1 MWACGSLST
10 TSRVNMTDIH
20 SQSPSTSLTD
30 EWFEAIFS
38 SLNEGVFCVDENWR
52 ISFFNE
58 AAAEIT
64 GVPREEAIGRPCH
77 EVFRS
82 NICKKACALRY
93 TIQHGTP
100 IASMSI
106 EITNQKGNK
115 VPVSISTAILKNKQ
129 GMFIGGVQTIR
140 DLSLLEQLR
149 KELDAKH
156 TFEDILS
163 KSPKMQHVF
172 ELIPT
177 IAESESTVLI
187 TGESGTGKSLIAQAI
202 HNQSS
207 RADKPFITVNCG
219 AIPDTLLESELFG
232 YKAGAFTDARRSKAG
247 RFTLAEGGT
256 IFLDEIGDVS
266 PSIQSKL
273 LRVLQDK
280 VFEPL
285 GGVQSIRADV
295 RIITATNMNLKELVE
310 EGRFRTDLYYRIN
323 VFRLELPPLR
333 ERMEDIPLLVSHF
346 VAKFSAL
353 KGKEI
358 SGITPK
364 ALAILTNHDYPGNIR
379 ELENIIEH
387 AFVLCPGG
395 MIQAHHLPHE
405 LQPRTS
411 AAERETLDLLGA
423 YEKELILNALRR
435 NRWNRLKAAQELGIH
450 KTTLF
455 RKIRK
460 LGIDLPNMN
469 GRSKQ

>member
-1 MWACGSLST
+1 MSRNMMENST
-10 TSRVNMTDIH
+10 AR
-20 SQSPSTSLTD
+20 PPKA
-30 EWFEAIFS
+30 WFETILS
-38 SLNEGVFCVDENWR
+38 SLNDGVFCIDENWR

-64 GVPREEAIGRPCH
+64 GVPRAEAVGRPCH

-93 TIQHGTP
+93 TMETGKP
-100 IASMSI
+100 IVSMSI
-106 EITNQKGNK
+106 QITNNKGIK
-115 VPVSISTAILKNKQ
+115 VPVSISTAVLRDKQ
-129 GMFIGGVQTIR
+129 GKFVGGVEAIR
-140 DLSLLEQLR
+140 DLSLVEQLR
-149 KELDAKH
+149 KELDARH

-163 KSPKMQHVF
+163 KSPKMQHIF

-187 TGESGTGKSLIAQAI
+187 TGESGTGKGLIAQAI
-202 HNQSS
+202 HNQSP
-207 RADKPFITVNCG
+207 RAGNPFITVNCG

-232 YKAGAFTDARRSKAG
+232 YKAGAFTDARRNKPG
-247 RFTLAEGGT
+247 RFVLAQGGT

-266 PSIQSKL
+266 PAIQAKL

-285 GGVQSIRADV
+285 GGVQSIKAEV
-295 RIITATNMNLKELVE
+295 RIITATNMNLRELVE
-310 EGRFRTDLYYRIN
+310 DGRFRTDLYYRIN

-333 ERMEDIPLLVSHF
+333 ERMEDIPLLVNHF
-346 VAKFSAL
+346 IAKFSAL

-358 SGITPK
+358 SGVSPE
-364 ALAILTNHDYPGNIR
+364 ALAILMRHEYPGNVR

-387 AFVLCPGG
+387 AFVLCAGG
-395 MIQAHHLPHE
+395 MIQPDHLPDE
-405 LQPRTS
+405 LQPRTRI
-411 AAERETLDLLGA
+411 ARRETMDLLSE
-423 YEKELILNALRR
+423 YEKDLILSALQK
-435 NRWNRLKAAQELGIH
+435 NRWNRLRTAKDLGIH

-460 LGIDLPNMN
+460 LGIDLPETD

>member
-1 MWACGSLST
+1 M
-10 TSRVNMTDIH
+10 MTD
-20 SQSPSTSLTD
+20 SKRESPTAGLTR
-30 EWFEAIFS
+30 EWFEIILS

-52 ISFFNE
+52 ISYFNE

-64 GVPREEAIGRPCH
+64 GVPYEEALGRPCY

-93 TIQHGTP
+93 TIQNGTP
-100 IASMSI
+100 IASMAI
-106 EITNQKGNK
+106 EITNKKGNK
-115 VPVSISTAILKNKQ
+115 IPVSISTAVLKDKQ
-129 GMFIGGVQTIR
+129 GKFIGGVETIR
-140 DLSLLEQLR
+140 DLSLIEQLR
-149 KELDAKH
+149 KELDARH
-156 TFEDILS
+156 TFEDIIS

-172 ELIPT
+172 DLIPT

-187 TGESGTGKSLIAQAI
+187 TGDSGTGKGLIAQAL
-202 HNQSS
+202 HNQSP
-207 RADKPFITVNCG
+207 RADNPFITVNCG

-247 RFTLAEGGT
+247 RFTLAQGGT
-256 IFLDEIGDVS
+256 IFLDEIGDIS
-266 PSIQSKL
+266 PAIQAKL

-285 GGVQSIRADV
+285 GGVQSIKADV
-295 RIITATNMNLKELVE
+295 RILAATNRDLATLVQ

-323 VFRLELPPLR
+323 VFRMELPPLR
-333 ERMEDIPLLVSHF
+333 ERMEDIPLLVNHF
-346 VAKFSAL
+346 VAKLSSL

-358 SGITPK
+358 SGVTPE
-364 ALAILTNHDYPGNIR
+364 ALAILMKYDYPGNVR

-387 AFVLCPGG
+387 AFVLSPGG
-395 MIQAHHLPHE
+395 MIQAQHLPGE
-405 LQPRTS
+405 LQPRPST
-411 AAERETLDLLGA
+411 AQRETLDLLGE
-423 YEKELILNALRR
+423 YEKELILDALRR
-435 NRWNRLKAAQELGIH
+435 NQWNRLRAAQELGIH

-460 LGIDLPNMN
+460 LGIDLPDTD

>member
-1 MWACGSLST
+1 LIRQRFFPWKANEMTHVKRQTST
-10 TSRVNMTDIH
+10 AG
-20 SQSPSTSLTD
+20 PPKA
-30 EWFEAIFS
+30 WFETILS
-38 SLNEGVFCVDENWR
+38 SLNDGVFCIDENWR

-64 GVPREEAIGRPCH
+64 GVSLEEALGRPCH

-93 TIQHGTP
+93 TIETGKP

-106 EITNQKGNK
+106 QITNKKGIK
-115 VPVSISTAILKNKQ
+115 VPVSISTAVLRDKRGK
-129 GMFIGGVQTIR
+129 FVGGVETIR

-149 KELDAKH
+149 KELDARH

-163 KSPKMQHVF
+163 KSPKMHHIF

-177 IAESESTVLI
+177 IAESQSTVLI
-187 TGESGTGKSLIAQAI
+187 TGESGTGKGLIAQAI
-202 HNQSS
+202 HNQSP

-247 RFTLAEGGT
+247 RFALAQGGT

-266 PSIQSKL
+266 PAIQAKL

-285 GGVQSIRADV
+285 GGVQSVKADI
-295 RIITATNMNLKELVE
+295 RIITATNMNLRDLVD

-323 VFRLELPPLR
+323 VFRLDLPPLR
-333 ERMEDIPLLVSHF
+333 ERMEDIPLLVHHF
-346 VAKFSAL
+346 TAKFSAL

-358 SGITPK
+358 SGVSPE
-364 ALAILTNHDYPGNIR
+364 ALAILMKHEYPGNVR

-395 MIQAHHLPHE
+395 MIQPDHMPGE
-405 LQPRTS
+405 LQPRTRL
-411 AAERETLDLLGA
+411 ARRETIDLLSE
-423 YEKELILNALRR
+423 YEKDLILSALRK
-435 NRWNRLKAAQELGIH
+435 NHWNRLRTASDLGIH

-460 LGIDLPNMN
+460 LGIDLPDTD
-469 GRSKQ
+469 GRTKQ

>member
-1 MWACGSLST
+1 MST
-10 TSRVNMTDIH
+10 DSKG
-20 SQSPSTSLTD
+20 QSVTAEITR
-30 EWFEAIFS
+30 EWFEIILS

-52 ISFFNE
+52 ITFFNE

-64 GVPREEAIGRPCH
+64 GIPRKHALGRPCH

-82 NICKKACALRY
+82 NICKHACALRY
-93 TIQHGTP
+93 TIQSGTP
-100 IASMSI
+100 IASMAI
-106 EITNQKGNK
+106 EITNSKGNK
-115 VPVSISTAILKNKQ
+115 VPVSISTAVLKDKQ
-129 GMFIGGVQTIR
+129 GKFIGGVETIR
-140 DLSLLEQLR
+140 DMSLLDQLR

-172 ELIPT
+172 ELIPI

-187 TGESGTGKSLIAQAI
+187 TGDSGSGKSLIARAI
-202 HNQSS
+202 HNQSP
-207 RADKPFITVNCG
+207 RADNAFITVNCG

-247 RFTLAEGGT
+247 RFTLAQGGT
-256 IFLDEIGDVS
+256 IFLDEVGDIS
-266 PSIQSKL
+266 PAIQAKL

-280 VFEPL
+280 VYEPL
-285 GGVQSIRADV
+285 GGVQSIKADV
-295 RIITATNMNLKELVE
+295 RIIAATNRDLKELVKQ
-310 EGRFRTDLYYRIN
+310 GLFRTDLYYRVN
-323 VFRLELPPLR
+323 VFRLDLPPLR
-333 ERMEDIPLLVSHF
+333 ERMEDIPLLVNHF
-346 VAKFSAL
+346 IAKFSAL

-358 SGITPK
+358 SEVSPD
-364 ALAILTNHDYPGNIR
+364 ALTNLMKHEYPGNVR

-395 MIQAHHLPHE
+395 VIQTDHLPDE
-405 LQPRTS
+405 LQPRS
-411 AAERETLDLLGA
+411 SPSQKETLDLLGE

-435 NRWNRLKAAQELGIH
+435 NDWNRLQTAKELGIH

-460 LGIDLPNMN
+460 LGITLPDMD

>member
-1 MWACGSLST
+1 MSCVTKITKASIQDLKA
-10 TSRVNMTDIH
+10 D
-20 SQSPSTSLTD
+20 LTD
-30 EWFEAIFS
+30 EWFETILS

-58 AAAEIT
+58 AAAEIS
-64 GVPREEAIGRPCH
+64 GVSREEALGRPCH

-93 TIQHGTP
+93 TLETGKP
-100 IASMSI
+100 IASMAI
-106 EITNQKGNK
+106 EITNKKGSK
-115 VPVSISTAILKNKQ
+115 VPVSISTAILRDKQ
-129 GMFIGGVQTIR
+129 GKFIGGVETLR

-156 TFEDILS
+156 TFEDIIS
-163 KSPKMQHVF
+163 KSPRMQHVF

-187 TGESGTGKSLIAQAI
+187 TGESGTGKGLIAQAI
-202 HNQSS
+202 HNQSP
-207 RADKPFITVNCG
+207 RADNPFITVNCG

-247 RFTLAEGGT
+247 RFTLAQGGT

-266 PSIQSKL
+266 PAIQAKL

-280 VFEPL
+280 IFEPL
-285 GGVQSIRADV
+285 GGVQSIKADV
-295 RIITATNMNLKELVE
+295 RIIAATNMNLRELVQ

-333 ERMEDIPLLVSHF
+333 ERMEDIPLLVNHF
-346 VAKFSAL
+346 IAKFSAL

-358 SGITPK
+358 SGVTPE
-364 ALAILTNHDYPGNIR
+364 ALAILMQHDYPGNVR

-395 MIQAHHLPHE
+395 MIQAHHLPDE

-411 AAERETLDLLGA
+411 TPKRETLDLLGE

-435 NRWNRLKAAQELGIH
+435 NQWNRLQAAKDLGIH

-455 RKIRK
+455 RKIHK
-460 LGIDLPNMN
+460 LGIDLPDTD

>member
-1 MWACGSLST
+1 MIWDMSLF
-10 TSRVNMTDIH
+10 D
-20 SQSPSTSLTD
+20 
-30 EWFEAIFS
+30 
-38 SLNEGVFCVDENWR
+38 
-52 ISFFNE
+52 
-58 AAAEIT
+58 
-64 GVPREEAIGRPCH
+64 
-77 EVFRS
+77 
-82 NICKKACALRY
+82 
-93 TIQHGTP
+93 
-100 IASMSI
+100 
-106 EITNQKGNK
+106 
-115 VPVSISTAILKNKQ
+115 
-129 GMFIGGVQTIR
+129 
-140 DLSLLEQLR
+140 QLR
-149 KELDAKH
+149 KELDARH

-163 KSPKMQHVF
+163 KSPKMEHVF

-187 TGESGTGKSLIAQAI
+187 TGDSGTGKGLIARAI
-202 HNQSS
+202 HNQSP
-207 RADKPFITVNCG
+207 RGDNPFITVNCG

-247 RFTLAEGGT
+247 RFTLAQGGT

-266 PSIQSKL
+266 PAIQAKL

-285 GGVQSIRADV
+285 GGVQSIKADV
-295 RIITATNMNLKELVE
+295 RIIAATNRDLGELVK
-310 EGRFRTDLYYRIN
+310 EGQFRTDLYYRVN

-333 ERMEDIPLLVSHF
+333 ERMEDIPLLVNHF
-346 VAKFSAL
+346 VAKFIAL

-358 SGITPK
+358 SGVTPD
-364 ALAILTNHDYPGNIR
+364 ALAILIKHDYPGNVR

-395 MIQAHHLPHE
+395 MIQADHLPGE
-405 LQPRTS
+405 LQSRTS
-411 AAERETLDLLGA
+411 TPQRETLDLLGE

-460 LGIDLPNMN
+460 LSIDLPNMD
-469 GRSKQ
+469 GRSKK

>member
-1 MWACGSLST
+1 MDASFIDS
-10 TSRVNMTDIH
+10 SFH
-20 SQSPSTSLTD
+20 SISAGIPD
-30 EWFEAIFS
+30 EWFETILC
-38 SLNEGVFCVDENWR
+38 SLNEGVFCVDEDWR
-52 ISFFNE
+52 ICFFNQ
-58 AAAEIT
+58 AAEEIT
-64 GVPREEAIGRPCH
+64 GVPREEALGRFCH

-93 TIQHGTP
+93 TIETGRS

-106 EITNQKGNK
+106 EITNKNGNK
-115 VPVSISTAILKNKQ
+115 VPVSISTAILKDKR
-129 GMFIGGVQTIR
+129 GKFVGGVETIR

-187 TGESGTGKSLIAQAI
+187 TGASGTGKGLIAHAL
-202 HNQSS
+202 HNQSP
-207 RADKPFITVNCG
+207 RAEKPFITVNCG

-247 RFTLAEGGT
+247 RFTLAQGGT
-256 IFLDEIGDVS
+256 IFLDEIGDLS
-266 PSIQSKL
+266 PAIQAKL

-285 GGVQSIRADV
+285 GGVQSIKADV
-295 RIITATNMNLKELVE
+295 RIIAATNRDLSELVH

-333 ERMEDIPLLVSHF
+333 ERMEDIPLLVNHF
-346 VAKFSAL
+346 VAKFSGL

-358 SGITPK
+358 SGVSPE
-364 ALAILTNHDYPGNIR
+364 ALAILMKHDYPGNVR

-387 AFVLCPGG
+387 AFVLCLGG
-395 MIQAHHLPHE
+395 MIQPHHLTEE
-405 LQPRTS
+405 LQPETS
-411 AAERETLDLLGA
+411 SPQRESLDLLSE
-423 YEKELILNALRR
+423 YERELILNALRR
-435 NRWNRLKAAQELGIH
+435 NQWNRLQTAKELGIH

-455 RKIRK
+455 RKIHK
-460 LGIDLPNMN
+460 LGIDLPDVD

>member
-1 MWACGSLST
+1 MSRNMMENST
-10 TSRVNMTDIH
+10 AR
-20 SQSPSTSLTD
+20 PPKA
-30 EWFEAIFS
+30 WFETILS
-38 SLNEGVFCVDENWR
+38 SLNDGVFCIDENWR

-64 GVPREEAIGRPCH
+64 GVPRAEAVGRPCH

-93 TIQHGTP
+93 TMETGKP
-100 IASMSI
+100 IVSMSI
-106 EITNQKGNK
+106 QITNNKGIK
-115 VPVSISTAILKNKQ
+115 VPVSISTAVLRDKQ
-129 GMFIGGVQTIR
+129 GKFVGGVEAIR
-140 DLSLLEQLR
+140 DLSLVEQLR
-149 KELDAKH
+149 KELDARH

-163 KSPKMQHVF
+163 KSPKMQHIF

-187 TGESGTGKSLIAQAI
+187 TGESGTGKGLIAQAI
-202 HNQSS
+202 HNQSP
-207 RADKPFITVNCG
+207 RAGNPFITVNCG

-232 YKAGAFTDARRSKAG
+232 YKAGAFTDARRNKAG
-247 RFTLAEGGT
+247 RFVLAQGGT

-266 PSIQSKL
+266 PAIQAKL

-285 GGVQSIRADV
+285 GGVQSIKAEV
-295 RIITATNMNLKELVE
+295 RIITATNMNLRELVE
-310 EGRFRTDLYYRIN
+310 DGRFRTDLYYRIN

-333 ERMEDIPLLVSHF
+333 ERMEDIPLLVNHF
-346 VAKFSAL
+346 IAKFSAL

-358 SGITPK
+358 SGVSPE
-364 ALAILTNHDYPGNIR
+364 ALAILMRHEYPGNVR

-387 AFVLCPGG
+387 AFVLCAGG
-395 MIQAHHLPHE
+395 MIQPDHLPDE
-405 LQPRTS
+405 LQPRTRI
-411 AAERETLDLLGA
+411 ARRETMDLLSE
-423 YEKELILNALRR
+423 YEKDLILSALQK
-435 NRWNRLKAAQELGIH
+435 NRWNRLRTAKDLGIH

-460 LGIDLPNMN
+460 LGIDLPETD

>member
-1 MWACGSLST
+1 MAHT
-10 TSRVNMTDIH
+10 KRQTSAAE
-20 SQSPSTSLTD
+20 PPKA
-30 EWFEAIFS
+30 WFETILS
-38 SLNEGVFCVDENWR
+38 SLNDGVFCIDENWK

-64 GVPREEAIGRPCH
+64 GVPQEEALGRPCH

-93 TIQHGTP
+93 TMETGKS

-106 EITNQKGNK
+106 QITNKKAIK
-115 VPVSISTAILKNKQ
+115 VPVSISTAVLRDKQ
-129 GMFIGGVQTIR
+129 GKFVGGVEAIR
-140 DLSLLEQLR
+140 DLSLVEQLR
-149 KELDAKH
+149 KELDARH

-163 KSPKMQHVF
+163 KSNKMQHIF

-187 TGESGTGKSLIAQAI
+187 TGESGTGKGLIAQAV
-202 HNQSS
+202 HNHSP
-207 RADKPFITVNCG
+207 RVGKPFITVNCG

-232 YKAGAFTDARRSKAG
+232 YKAGAFTDARRNKPG
-247 RFTLAEGGT
+247 RFVLAQGGS

-266 PSIQSKL
+266 PAIQAKL

-285 GGVQSIRADV
+285 GGVQSIKADV
-295 RIITATNMNLKELVE
+295 RIITATNMNLRKLVE
-310 EGRFRTDLYYRIN
+310 EGRFRTDLFYRIN
-323 VFRLELPPLR
+323 VFRLGLPPLR
-333 ERMEDIPLLVSHF
+333 ERMEDVPLLVNHF
-346 VAKFSAL
+346 IAKFSAL

-358 SGITPK
+358 SGVSPE
-364 ALAILTNHDYPGNIR
+364 ALAILMKHQYPGNVR

-395 MIQAHHLPHE
+395 MIQPDHLPEE

-411 AAERETLDLLGA
+411 LARRETIDLLSE
-423 YEKELILNALRR
+423 YEKDLILSALQK
-435 NRWNRLKAAQELGIH
+435 NHWNRLKTAKDLGIH

-460 LGIDLPNMN
+460 LGIDLPDTD

>member
-1 MWACGSLST
+1 MDDAI
-10 TSRVNMTDIH
+10 RMTDIYP
-20 SQSPSTSLTD
+20 QYLSTDLTD
-30 EWFEAIFS
+30 DRFETILC
-38 SLNEGVFCVDENWR
+38 SLNEGVFCVDEQWR

-64 GVPREEAIGRPCH
+64 GVPREEALGSFCH

-93 TIQHGTP
+93 TMQTGRP
-100 IASMSI
+100 IASMAV
-106 EITNQKGNK
+106 EITNKKGNK
-115 VPVSISTAILKNKQ
+115 VPVSISTAILKDKQ
-129 GMFIGGVQTIR
+129 GKFIGGVETIR
-140 DLSLLEQLR
+140 DLSLVEQLR
-149 KELDAKH
+149 KELDARH
-156 TFEDILS
+156 TFEDIIS

-187 TGESGTGKSLIAQAI
+187 TGDSGTGKGLIARAL
-202 HNQSS
+202 HNQSP
-207 RADKPFITVNCG
+207 RADNPFITVNCG

-247 RFTLAEGGT
+247 RFTLAQGGT
-256 IFLDEIGDVS
+256 IFLDEIGDIS
-266 PSIQSKL
+266 PAIQAKL

-285 GGVQSIRADV
+285 GGVQSIKADV
-295 RIITATNMNLKELVE
+295 RIIAATNRNLSQLVE
-310 EGRFRTDLYYRIN
+310 EGTFRTDLYYRIN
-323 VFRLELPPLR
+323 VFRLELPPLQ
-333 ERMEDIPLLVSHF
+333 ERMEDIPLLVNHF

-358 SGITPK
+358 SGVSPE
-364 ALAILTNHDYPGNIR
+364 ALAILMKYDYPGNVR

-395 MIQAHHLPHE
+395 MIQAHHLPDE

-411 AAERETLDLLGA
+411 TPQRETLDLLGE

-435 NRWNRLKAAQELGIH
+435 NQWNRLKAAQELGIH

-460 LGIDLPNMN
+460 LDIELPDTD
-469 GRSKQ
+469 GRSKE

>member
-1 MWACGSLST
+1 MKADHMTRNMMEKST
-10 TSRVNMTDIH
+10 DR
-20 SQSPSTSLTD
+20 PPKA
-30 EWFEAIFS
+30 WFETILS
-38 SLNEGVFCVDENWR
+38 SLNDGVFCIDENWR

-64 GVPREEAIGRPCH
+64 GVPRAEAVGRPCH

-93 TIQHGTP
+93 TMETGKP
-100 IASMSI
+100 IVSMSI
-106 EITNQKGNK
+106 QITNNKGIK
-115 VPVSISTAILKNKQ
+115 VPVSISTAVLRDKQ
-129 GMFIGGVQTIR
+129 GKFVGGVEAIR
-140 DLSLLEQLR
+140 DLSLVEQLR
-149 KELDAKH
+149 KELDARH

-163 KSPKMQHVF
+163 KSPKMQHIF

-187 TGESGTGKSLIAQAI
+187 TGESGTGKGLIAQAI
-202 HNQSS
+202 HNQSP
-207 RADKPFITVNCG
+207 RAGNPFITVNCG

-232 YKAGAFTDARRSKAG
+232 YKAGAFTDARRNKPG
-247 RFTLAEGGT
+247 RFVLAQGGT

-266 PSIQSKL
+266 PAIQAKL

-285 GGVQSIRADV
+285 GGVQSIKAEV
-295 RIITATNMNLKELVE
+295 RIITATNMNLRELVE
-310 EGRFRTDLYYRIN
+310 DGRFRTDLYYRIN

-333 ERMEDIPLLVSHF
+333 ERMEDIPLLVNHF
-346 VAKFSAL
+346 IAKFSAL

-358 SGITPK
+358 SGVSPE
-364 ALAILTNHDYPGNIR
+364 ALAVLMRHEYPGNVR

-395 MIQAHHLPHE
+395 MIQPDHLPDE
-405 LQPRTS
+405 LQPRTRI
-411 AAERETLDLLGA
+411 ARRETMDLLSE
-423 YEKELILNALRR
+423 YEKDLILSALQK
-435 NRWNRLKAAQELGIH
+435 NRWNRLRTAKDLGIH

-460 LGIDLPNMN
+460 LGIDLPETD